1 LTKDNKDKQK
11 SSRLAIVFI
20 TITVERELLFICC
33 RVFGDTSKYSIHQN
47 SRFFIK
53 YKRMKRVSME
63 NLELKKLLEERA
75 KITKECVGNPLIPLE
90 KKLKKQQE
98 NRDGVPVSSKKQ
110 S

>member
-1 LTKDNKDKQK
+1 
-11 SSRLAIVFI
+11 
-20 TITVERELLFICC
+20 
-33 RVFGDTSKYSIHQN
+33 
-47 SRFFIK
+47 
-53 YKRMKRVSME
+53 ME